1 MHILISARA
10 VASLLRPSRE
20 LDQMDPTLI
29 YERQKY
35 IISWFKDNN
44 NR

>member
-1 MHILISARA
+1 MHILISARV
-10 VASLLRPSRE
+10 VASLLRPSWE
-20 LDQMDPTLI
+20 HQMDPTLI
-29 YERQKY
+29 YEQQKY